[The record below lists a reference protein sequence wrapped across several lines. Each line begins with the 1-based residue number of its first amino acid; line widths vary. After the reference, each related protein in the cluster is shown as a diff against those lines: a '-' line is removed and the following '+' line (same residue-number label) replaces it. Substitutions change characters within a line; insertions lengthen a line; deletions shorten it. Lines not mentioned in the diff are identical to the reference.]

1 MCVEFHLTL
10 EPERPAYS
18 VLGRAANVLLYFG
31 DIWSPLLF
39 NKHIG
44 KMFFYLYPKA
54 ETVCLKVSIVN
65 KCGNR

>member
-10 EPERPAYS
+10 EPERPAYA

-31 DIWSPLLF
+31 DIWTPLLF
-39 NKHIG
+39 NKHIA
-44 KMFFYLYPKA
+44 KMFFHLYPKT

-65 KCGNR
+65 NCGNR